1 MRLAGS
7 NRWCCWKLVAYS
19 DWIAQLRRQDDELF
33 REIRPARIIYSSQ
46 HDNNLT
52 TVLVAT

>member
-19 DWIAQLRRQDDELF
+19 DWIAQLRRQDELF